1 MTLLHEFELEVDIQ
15 KKEKE
20 ELEKINRKTILQL

>member
-1 MTLLHEFELEVDIQ
+1 MTLLHEFELEVDSQ